1 MRLNDY
7 VGMAAHQLSKNR
19 LRTIL
24 TIIGIMI
31 GVASMITVIS
41 VSGGGQ
47 EMINDEL
54 LKFGTNRVW
63 FFPSNTQGPNQ
74 MLDMADVD
82 LLESING
89 IEDVAPSAYEKAY
102 LMGKKTKIV
111 SDVVGTNEALFK
123 MEQMT
128 YLEGRGLTDNDIRYA
143 RKVVVLSEEAKDKL
157 FGENSGAEGGK
168 VSINGQKFTVVG
180 VENEDQSIYA
190 SFFSGKCYIPLTT
203 FKSMFATK
211 YFDEISV
218 TASNSETLDTVI
230 DTSISLLLKKYGDG
244 SLKIINLS
252 NEISNAQNI
261 LNIFQVVV
269 GAVAAVALLVGGI
282 GIMNIMLVTV
292 KERTREI
299 GIRKALG
306 AGEHHILGQ
315 FLSEA
320 LFYSILGGLLGVGIG
335 IFLTRISGNVIGIKA
350 EVSGSAATLSVL
362 FSASVGIIF
371 GLIPAYKASKLDPV
385 DALRHE

>member
-7 VGMAAHQLSKNR
+7 VGMAAHQLSRNR
-19 LRTIL
+19 LRTVL
-24 TIIGIMI
+24 TILGIMI

-41 VSGGGQ
+41 VSNGGQ
-47 EMINDEL
+47 EMIHDEL
-54 LKFGTNRVW
+54 LKFGINRVW
-63 FFPSNTQGPNQ
+63 FFPSNLQGPNN
-74 MLDMADVD
+74 MLDMADVN
-82 LLESING
+82 LLKSING
-89 IEDVAPSAYEKAY
+89 IENIAPSAYEKAY
-102 LMGKKTKIV
+102 LSNGRKKIV
-111 SDVVGTNEALFK
+111 ADVVGTSEALFE

-128 YLEGRGLTDNDIRYA
+128 YLEGRGLTENDIKYTRNI
-143 RKVVVLSEEAKDKL
+143 VVLSEQAKDTL
-157 FGENSGAEGGK
+157 FGDGKAEGKK
-168 VSINGQKFTVVG
+168 VSINGQNFTVVG
-180 VENEDQSIYA
+180 VEKEDQSIYA

-203 FKSMFATK
+203 FRSMFSTK

-218 TASNSETLDTVI
+218 TALSSETLDNVVNA
-230 DTSISLLLKKYGDG
+230 SVSLLLKKYGEG

-252 NEISNAQNI
+252 HEIENAQNI
-261 LNIFQVVV
+261 LNIFTIVV

-320 LFYSILGGLLGVGIG
+320 LFYSILGGLLGIALGV
-335 IFLTRISGNVIGIKA
+335 FLTRISGSVIGIKS
-350 EVSGSAATLSVL
+350 EVSGSAAFLSVL
-362 FSASVGIIF
+362 FSATVGIIF